1 MRIPKG
7 LLAIALLASAS
18 ASFAQSQAQDPTD
31 AASCQAQE
39 SALERDISDARAR
52 GQMLRRRQLTESLA
66 VLHVHCE
73 TLMAAKDP
81 ATRIKRQE
89 QEVQQLRLELE
100 RAEAEL
106 RKLKAQKS

>member
-7 LLAIALLASAS
+7 LLAIALLASSS
-18 ASFAQSQAQDPTD
+18 ASFAQSQDPTD

-39 SALERDISDARAR
+39 ATLERDIADARAR

-73 TLMAAKDP
+73 SLMAAKDP

-89 QEVQQLRLELE
+89 EEVQQLRLELE